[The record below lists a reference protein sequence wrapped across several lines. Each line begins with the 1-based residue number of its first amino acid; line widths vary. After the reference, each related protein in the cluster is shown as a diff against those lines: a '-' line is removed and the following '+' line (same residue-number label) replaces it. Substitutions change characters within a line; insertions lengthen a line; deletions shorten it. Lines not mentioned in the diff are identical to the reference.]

1 LPFWLANTGEMV
13 ASRKGFAMIVVV
25 EQYNAHKYSRL
36 MDEMF
41 RLRARIFHDRLKW
54 DVRVTDGRER
64 DKYDEEAPV
73 YIIYTDEQQREV
85 KGSLRLLPTTG
96 PTLLADCFAD
106 TIPDAVHLSSP
117 TIWEGTRFCLSETIM
132 DRESQDGLLF
142 ASTVMIT
149 GLGELA
155 VKAGIES
162 VIGNFDAAMLRL
174 YRRVGCE
181 LEILGSTSRYG
192 HPVYLG
198 LFPISEALLR
208 KWKRKVARS
217 LDHESTRL
225 VA

>member
-1 LPFWLANTGEMV
+1 
-13 ASRKGFAMIVVV
+13 
-25 EQYNAHKYSRL
+25 
-36 MDEMF
+36 
-41 RLRARIFHDRLKW
+41 
-54 DVRVTDGRER
+54 
-64 DKYDEEAPV
+64 
-73 YIIYTDEQQREV
+73 
-85 KGSLRLLPTTG
+85 
-96 PTLLADCFAD
+96 
-106 TIPDAVHLSSP
+106 
-117 TIWEGTRFCLSETIM
+117 
-132 DRESQDGLLF
+132 
-142 ASTVMIT
+142 MIT
-149 GLGELA
+149 GLGEIA

-217 LDHESTRL
+217 LNHESTRM